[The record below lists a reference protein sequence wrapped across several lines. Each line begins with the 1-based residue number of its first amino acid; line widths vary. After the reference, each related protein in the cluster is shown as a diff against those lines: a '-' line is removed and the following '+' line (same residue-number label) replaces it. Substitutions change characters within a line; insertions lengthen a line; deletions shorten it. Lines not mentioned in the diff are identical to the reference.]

1 MADIVVS
8 ITTALLAT
16 IGSIFGASMAFSKQM
31 TLVSYRLEELE
42 KKVDKTNIEERL
54 LRLEMWK
61 DEEQKSKA

>member
-1 MADIVVS
+1 MIDVIVP
-8 ITTALLAT
+8 ITTALLAS
-16 IGSIFGASMAFSKQM
+16 IGSIVGSSMAFSKQM

-61 DEEQKSKA
+61 DEEQKPKS

>member
-1 MADIVVS
+1 MIDVIVP
-8 ITTALLAT
+8 ITTALLAS
-16 IGSIFGASMAFSKQM
+16 IGSIVGSSMAFSKQM

-61 DEEQKSKA
+61 DEEEKKK

>member
-1 MADIVVS
+1 MIDVIVPV
-8 ITTALLAT
+8 TTALLAT
-16 IGSIFGASMAFSKQM
+16 IGSIVGSSMAFSKQM

-61 DEEQKSKA
+61 DEEQKSKS